1 MSRSRKEWRC
11 YVVVMR
17 FNIIHAEAFQ
27 EVEAWH
33 IRALI
38 ELGKTLDERPVDG
51 GSIHRQKLRTERA
64 R

>member
-1 MSRSRKEWRC
+1 
-11 YVVVMR
+11 MR
-17 FNIIHAEAFQ
+17 FNIINAEDFQ

-33 IRALI
+33 IRASI
-38 ELGKTLDERPVDG
+38 ELGKTLDEWPVDG